1 MAEILELA
9 LLGAPELHL
18 AGQPLARLRSVKTY
32 ALLYYLAVTRRA
44 QPRTV
49 LAGLFWG
56 GVDEYY
62 ARRNLNRTLSDL
74 MRYVGDHLLVDRQS
88 LAFARNQPYRLDV
101 EVLEEATKT
110 PPTAQSLPGLTA
122 AADLYRGD
130 FLDGFDVQDA
140 PEFEQWVLAEQAR
153 LRTCVLQLLATL
165 AQFHTEQG
173 DLIQAMT
180 YVRRI
185 LQLEPWREEAHRQLM
200 LLLAQSGQ
208 RSAALAQFEL
218 CRQALRSELAVEPD
232 AATLDL
238 VARIRTGGFDT
249 VTDDTVTD
257 DTVTDDTVTDDT
269 VTMVETPPPPSSH
282 PVIRSPGHPVI
293 RSSGHAAPPSLPHN
307 LPAQRTSFVGRAAEL
322 ADIMRLLLAEEDC
335 RLLTLIGPGGMGK
348 TRLAITAAEQIVA
361 VPAPQQRFPDG
372 IFFVPLENVRDEDG
386 LVTAVIA
393 AVTAESRVPAQGDA
407 PLPEQLFHFLRHKAL
422 LLVLD
427 NFEHLLT
434 AAPLLSDLLL
444 AAPKVKLLATSR
456 ESLGLQ
462 EAWFYPVLGL
472 TMPSG
477 AAEQPRGQEEYDA
490 VLFFAQ
496 CARRM
501 RPDFVLERERDA
513 VLRICALVDGMPL
526 AIELAAAWFKVMT
539 CAEIAQ
545 EVARGLDILTA
556 RYQNIPV
563 RQRSMRVVME
573 HSWALLAAEERE
585 ALARLAVFRGQ
596 FSQMAA
602 NVITGTPIF
611 TLATLVEKALVRL
624 TPAGRYQMH
633 ELTRQ
638 YAAEQ
643 IDGTAQT
650 ALRDAHASYY
660 AGLLHQQQP
669 HLFTA
674 IYKEVLDVVAT
685 EFDNVRHAW
694 QWIVETI
701 RQGREGLPV
710 TTLLQQM
717 AEVWTAYHLFNALSL
732 SGLALFS
739 HATQVMEAAGWAAN
753 DGSRPA
759 QPHQQAAWVHVWL
772 YTGLFYQEIGHFRTS
787 LTIAEEALVI
797 CRSLNVEYDLVR
809 ALLLYGHTQVRRG
822 TYAAAI
828 VTLQEAL
835 DLCRRLGWA
844 AGRAEALNGLG
855 QTASS
860 QGHYAEAQ
868 AYLYESLALGQEVGY
883 QPWIIRTLTM
893 LGTTYSHQR
902 DYGQAL
908 SFYERAL
915 TIAQAEG
922 YQTQIMN
929 IISNLGGVQRGFGRY
944 PLSETYYQESLALAR
959 SLGDKRW
966 IAANLNGLSITYL
979 EMGDLTSAER
989 ALREAVTVA
998 HQNESTP
1005 DTLGSIALLGH
1016 VLARR
1021 GQLETALRAIAF
1033 AEQHPAVMARDRLTN
1048 APLLAELRSELSA
1061 TLFDAAAAWAA
1072 SQSLDDVVRWLLHGA
1087 V

>member
-1 MAEILELA
+1 MTERLELS
-9 LLGAPELHL
+9 LLGVPTIQI
-18 AGQPLARLRSVKTY
+18 AGRPLTGFRSAKAI
-32 ALLYYLAVTRRA
+32 ALLYYLATTRRP

-49 LAGLFWG
+49 LAGLFWSD
-56 GVDEYY
+56 VDEYY
-62 ARRNLNRTLSDL
+62 ARRNLNRTLSNVTQL
-74 MRYVGDHLLVDRQS
+74 VGSAINVDRHT
-88 LAFARNQPYRLDV
+88 LAFERSQPYWLDV
-101 EVLEEATKT
+101 EALEKAAVAL
-110 PPTAQSLPGLTA
+110 PTTQNLDTLIA
-122 AADLYRGD
+122 AANLYRGD
-130 FLDGFDVQDA
+130 FLDGFYVQDA
-140 PEFEQWVLAEQAR
+140 PEFEQWVLTERNR
-153 LRTCVLQLLATL
+153 LRVSALQLLQTL
-165 AQFHTEQG
+165 ADYAAQQG
-173 DLIQAMT
+173 ELTSAMGYT
-180 YVRRI
+180 RRI

-208 RSAALAQFEL
+208 RGAALAQYEL
-218 CRQALRSELAVEPD
+218 CCQALAHELSVDPD
-232 AATLDL
+232 ATTLDL
-238 VARIRTGGFDT
+238 LERIRAGRIDT
-249 VTDDTVTD
+249 VTSNTVSNDRVTRRQGDKVTNDTVTAL
-257 DTVTDDTVTDDT
+257 
-269 VTMVETPPPPSSH
+269 VEATEPPNES
-282 PVIRSPGHPVI
+282 VILSRQAQSP
-293 RSSGHAAPPSLPHN
+293 PHN
-307 LPAQRTSFVGRAAEL
+307 LLSQRTPFVGRAAEL
-322 ADIMRLLLAEEDC
+322 ADILRLLVEDEDC

-348 TRLAITAAEQIVA
+348 TRLALQAAAELVEA
-361 VPAPQQRFPDG
+361 HAEHGKFADG
-372 IFFVPLENVRDEDG
+372 LFFVPLEAVADAG
-386 LVTAVIA
+386 SLVSAIISA
-393 AVTAESRVPAQGDA
+393 ISAESGFPLHAAA
-407 PLPEQLFHFLRHKAL
+407 PLEEQLLNFLAPKVL
-422 LLVLD
+422 LLLLD
-427 NFEHLLT
+427 SFEHLLAAADLLSVILT
-434 AAPLLSDLLL
+434 AAPG
-444 AAPKVKLLATSR
+444 VKLLVTSR
-456 ESLGLQ
+456 ETVGLQ
-462 EAWFYPVLGL
+462 EAWYYSLAGL
-472 TMPSG
+472 TFPPTGHDKPSS
-477 AAEQPRGQEEYDA
+477 AAEYDA
-490 VLFFAQ
+490 VRFFVQ
-496 CARRM
+496 CARRTQAAFSLNGGSGGHLA
-501 RPDFVLERERDA
+501 DV
-513 VLRICALVDGMPL
+513 VRICQMVAGMPL
-526 AIELAAAWFKVMT
+526 GIELAAVWLKALTPQQIVS
-539 CAEIAQ
+539 EI
-545 EVARGLDILTA
+545 ERGLDILTA
-556 RYQNIPV
+556 RFQNIPA
-563 RQRSMRVVME
+563 RHRSMRAVME
-573 HSWALLAAEERE
+573 YSWNLLSPEERE
-585 ALARLAVFRGQ
+585 VAGRLSVFVGSFQPAAARAVAGASILMLAV
-596 FSQMAA
+596 
-602 NVITGTPIF
+602 
-611 TLATLVEKALVRL
+611 LVEKAILRL

-732 SGLALFS
+732 SGLALFG

-753 DGSRPA
+753 AGSRPA

-809 ALLLYGHTQVRRG
+809 ALLLYGHTQMRRG
-822 TYAAAI
+822 AYAAAI

-844 AGRAEALNGLG
+844 AGCAEALNGLG

-893 LGTTYSHQR
+893 LGTIYSRQR
-902 DYGQAL
+902 DYGRAL

-929 IISNLGGVQRGFGRY
+929 IISDLGGVQRGFGRY
-944 PLSETYYQESLALAR
+944 TLSETYYQESLALAR

-998 HQNESTP
+998 HHNESTP

-1048 APLLAELRSELSA
+1048 APLLAELRSELST

-1072 SQSLDDVVRWLLHGA
+1072 SQSLDDVVRWLLHG
-1087 V
+1087 VG